1 MRTRGIGTTATLS
14 AVLLSAAW
22 ALVSAQQRDPAPT
35 PPTFRSGVELVMIDV
50 GVVDRQGQPMHGLA
64 ATDFTVTVA
73 GQPRRVVSA
82 EYVDVTGSRTET
94 LADSG
99 LPLVS
104 TNDGAG
110 TGRLFVFIVDQQT
123 LEPGNVRHV
132 ARAASRFM
140 SGLTFV
146 DRSSLLLMPSGP
158 NVGFTWAHNRVLDAL
173 QRVMGQANPS
183 SPWEFGSLSDAR
195 DIANRNMIALR
206 TIGQR
211 ECGAG
216 GLSASG
222 AGFDPVG
229 PSPGGGGTQT
239 GSGPTSQPTG
249 GGTPQ
254 GGGQTGG
261 SGTNTPTGGGQTTGG
276 GSTTTPRTTGGGGL
290 GADSCLRDIQMRA
303 EWAWRGAQMTSL
315 ASLSALRQ
323 TLASLEQ
330 VQGDKTIILISG
342 GWPLDDREQNSLIST
357 VASEAAAARATFFTL
372 FVPTSTSSASRRL
385 ISTTPANDQWIHL
398 WPLETLAGMTG
409 GGSFRIDVGAESA
422 FERLGREL
430 SGFYRIGVEKD
441 PADLDGKSR
450 RMKVQVA
457 RAAVTVRAREI
468 FDARTYADRDWAGRL
483 SSALDAPIPATAIPL
498 RVTSYLSSYPEDST
512 KLKVVLAGEASRLE
526 AGGATVQVV
535 VRDLEGKK
543 LLAGEQPIGEP
554 TGDGLAFSS
563 HLPLSPGTY
572 VIRVAVIDGAG
583 RVGSVDHRVDVK
595 PVEIGALS
603 AMGPVLVRV
612 PRTPQAQAHLALR
625 DVRQDERL
633 ALQIE
638 LEGERSGLDGAGVVF
653 EIASSVDGPSLV
665 QAAGEMAAGP
675 RSGLML
681 AQAVADMR
689 VLPPGNYFARAKVT
703 SGSKPL
709 GEVLRA
715 FAVTEAPGVPGEAAA
730 AGDPVVGPMAPSRV
744 ATRSISVAPAFTLEA
759 VLAPQV
765 LGTFLDRV
773 AARPDASSPMIHDLV
788 DRARKD
794 GLDRLAVSDTL
805 AAQSAVAAF
814 LRGLTLLKDN
824 KLEHA
829 ANAFRSAMRAS
840 PDFYPAM
847 VYLGACYAAG
857 GNDKEAAGAWRTA
870 LIKEGDTLALHLLL
884 ADSLLRQDR
893 RELALETLDGARARW
908 PSDDGVKRRFV
919 MAALLAG
926 EHADGL
932 QTLDELVGRKAEDE
946 PALAIGLMV
955 VYQAIVSGKP
965 IETIEQD
972 RVRMLRL
979 AEAYHVRGGPSQALV
994 DTWVAEVTRKQ

>member
-1 MRTRGIGTTATLS
+1 
-14 AVLLSAAW
+14 LSAAW
-22 ALVSAQQRDPAPT
+22 ALVSAQQPDPAQA
-35 PPTFRSGVELVMIDV
+35 PPKFRSGVELVMIDV
-50 GVVDRQGQPMHGLA
+50 GVVDRQGQPLRGLGA
-64 ATDFTVTVA
+64 ADFTVTVA

-82 EYVDVTGSRTET
+82 EFVDVGGTRTDVR
-94 LADSG
+94 ADAEPA
-99 LPLVS
+99 LLS
-104 TNDGAG
+104 TNEGAG
-110 TGRLFVFIVDQQT
+110 AGRLFVFIVDQPT

-132 ARAASRFM
+132 ARAASSFL
-140 SGLTFV
+140 SGLSFA
-146 DRSSLLLMPSGP
+146 DRSSLLIMPSGP
-158 NVGFTWAHNRVLDAL
+158 NVGFTWAHSRVRDAL
-173 QRVMGQANPS
+173 QRVMGQANPTN
-183 SPWEFGSLSDAR
+183 PWEFGSLSDAR

-222 AGFDPVG
+222 GGFDPVG
-229 PSPGGGGTQT
+229 PSGGGSGTGTQT
-239 GSGPTSQPTG
+239 GSGPTSQPAG
-249 GGTPQ
+249 GGTTQ

-261 SGTNTPTGGGQTTGG
+261 SGNTPTGGGQTTGG
-276 GSTTTPRTTGGGGL
+276 GSTPPRSTGGGGL

-323 TLASLEQ
+323 TLATLEQ
-330 VQGDKTIILISG
+330 VQGDKTVILISG

-372 FVPTSTSSASRRL
+372 YVPTSTSSASRRT
-385 ISTTPANDQWIHL
+385 ISTTPANDQWIQL
-398 WPLETLAGMTG
+398 WPLETLASMTG
-409 GGSFRIDVGAESA
+409 GGSFRIDVGAEGA

-430 SGFYRIGVEKD
+430 SGYYRIGVEKD
-441 PADLDGKSR
+441 QADLDGKSR

-457 RAAVTVRAREI
+457 RNAVTVRARDI
-468 FDARTYADRDWAGRL
+468 FDTRTYADRDWAGRL
-483 SSALDAPIPATAIPL
+483 NSALDAPIPATAIPL
-498 RVTSYLSSYPEDST
+498 RVTSYLAANPEDST
-512 KLKVVLAGEASRLE
+512 KLKLVLAGEASRLE

-554 TGDGLAFSS
+554 TGDGLSFSS
-563 HLPLSPGTY
+563 HVPISPGNY
-572 VIRVAVIDGAG
+572 IVRVAVIDGAG
-583 RVGSVDHRVDVK
+583 RVGSVDHRVEVK
-595 PVEIGALS
+595 STEIGTLNAT
-603 AMGPVLVRV
+603 GPVLVRV
-612 PRTPQAQAHLALR
+612 PRGQKEQPHLALR

-638 LEGERSGLDGAGVVF
+638 LEGERSGFEGTDVVF
-653 EIASSVDGPSLV
+653 EISSSPDGPSLV
-665 QAAGEMAAGP
+665 QAAGEMSPGS

-681 AQAVADMR
+681 AQAVTDIR
-689 VLPPGNYFARAKVT
+689 LLPPGNYFAKAKVT
-703 SGSKPL
+703 SASKPL
-709 GEVLRA
+709 GEVRRA
-715 FAVTEAPGVPGEAAA
+715 FAVTEAPALPADAAA
-730 AGDPVVGPMAPSRV
+730 ADDSVVGPMAPSRI
-744 ATRSISVAPAFTLEA
+744 AARSISVAPAFSLEN

-765 LGTFLDRV
+765 LGTFLERV

-788 DRARKD
+788 DRARTG

-884 ADSLLRQDR
+884 ADALLRQDR

-926 EHADGL
+926 ESADGL

-946 PALAIGLMV
+946 PALAVGLMV
-955 VYQAIVSGKP
+955 LYQAIVSGKP
-965 IETIEQD
+965 VETIEQD

-979 AEAYHVRGGPSQALV
+979 AEAYHARGGPSQALV
-994 DTWVAEVTRKQ
+994 DTWVAEVTRKH